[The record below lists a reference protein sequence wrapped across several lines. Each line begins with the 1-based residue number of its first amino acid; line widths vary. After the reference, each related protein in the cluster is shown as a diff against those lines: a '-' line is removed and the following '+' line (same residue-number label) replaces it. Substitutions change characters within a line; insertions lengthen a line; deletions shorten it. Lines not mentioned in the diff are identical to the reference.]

1 MTLMSSEAAIKEALR
16 SVIDPELR
24 RSIVELD
31 MVREIKIGANGVV
44 DVTVSLTTAGCPI
57 KGHFQTSVTEA
68 VAALEGVSHV
78 NVYFDVLDDAQKA
91 ALRQKLGRGSLP
103 DGALAQV
110 GAITCVGSGKGGVGK
125 STLTAN
131 LAAALAAEGKQ
142 VGILDADV
150 WGYSIPRM
158 YGLGA
163 TRPSV
168 SAARKIIPLEAHG
181 VKVMSIGFF
190 VEEDSAV
197 VWRGPMLHKALTQ
210 FLQDVEWGAIDHLLI
225 DLPPGTGDVSMTLA
239 QLLPQARFI
248 IVTTPQPTAQKV
260 ARRSAEMARKLSLE
274 ISGVIENMSGFAT
287 PSGERFQIFGQG
299 GGQELAD
306 ELDVPLLS
314 KVPLTMPLREHADGG
329 VPLVLEDPD
338 DPAAQAIRHAARGL
352 IALTPAAPASL
363 PVLPVQQ
370 VPAASAS
377 PKPVGMSLPMA

>member
-1 MTLMSSEAAIKEALR
+1 MSSESAITNALR

-24 RSIVELD
+24 QSIVELD

-44 DVTVSLTTAGCPI
+44 DVTVSLTTPGCPI

-131 LAAALAAEGKQ
+131 LAAALASEGKR

-210 FLQDVEWGAIDHLLI
+210 FLQDVEWGALDHLLI

-239 QLLPQARFI
+239 QLLPQAHFV

-274 ISGVIENMSGFAT
+274 ISGVIENMSGFMT
-287 PSGERFQIFGQG
+287 PSGERFQIFGEG

-306 ELDVPLLS
+306 ELDVPLLA
-314 KVPLTMPLREHADGG
+314 KVPLTMPLREHADAG
-329 VPLVLEDPD
+329 VPLVAENPD